1 MLYIDQLDT
10 KSIFL
15 STRQVHFLLSLSLP
29 LSFHGGRGQIKTRA
43 KVERAAHSQS
53 GTLYGIKFPY
63 HMWTENMAILKPY
76 INVDEKYILIIF
88 SCDDSSLVVVGYGRQ
103 NV

>member
-53 GTLYGIKFPY
+53 GTLWNQVSVPYVDREYGNI
-63 HMWTENMAILKPY
+63 EAIY
-76 INVDEKYILIIF
+76 
-88 SCDDSSLVVVGYGRQ
+88 
-103 NV
+103 